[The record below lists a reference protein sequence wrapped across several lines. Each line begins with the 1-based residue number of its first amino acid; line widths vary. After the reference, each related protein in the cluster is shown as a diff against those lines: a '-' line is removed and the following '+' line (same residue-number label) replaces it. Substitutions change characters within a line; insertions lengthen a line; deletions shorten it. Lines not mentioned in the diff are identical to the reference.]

1 MTMLANPAKKLHEQS
16 APKVNFA
23 DANRVTHLQTFS
35 TWLPRELRDAPGID
49 WSRVSSKVLGYF
61 VNTVGESPDAICIA
75 LAVGTAID
83 SIEQRTLLNYV
94 SHLHNLLRKLRKVC
108 EISQVSELRNQS
120 VWEYFMANTDSK
132 PIRNRSI
139 AVYAA
144 LTRKYLPDY
153 LERLEPSLGKRFQ
166 AYVLPPLPTR
176 FRERY
181 DDKREVDLRSQQ
193 RRKERSDILVPLYHV
208 LVALFQLRKQA
219 AERMIQA
226 YSLARRQAEAGEV
239 SLPSTFSYEDHLP
252 EVNKEAQTV
261 ADVQIYLRPITMRFL
276 LWDRSSW
283 VREHPDR
290 FGEDTRRRAR
300 QQVEAYAP
308 DPRRADFFVQFDG
321 PASDCLWFGPIIQE
335 GLLRRLSWQSKSP
348 ETKISKR
355 KALALGVPDGFHLSR
370 PGLLTPDVWG
380 SRWLHKLETR
390 PDELLF
396 EPVSLY
402 RGCLYG
408 TALATMALT
417 NGSRVGELLQVS
429 LDRRKTRTEA
439 VPVAK
444 NGKMEQ
450 KVTTIHLQH
459 LLPKGKRTEAE
470 RQLFLLSPQSVALL
484 GEICQGLIEQ
494 HGEVPVVAPNHR
506 GTKYEQLK
514 PERYLFQWGAS
525 DDGRKA
531 VLLDGDVQ
539 VLLRFMLYGLELYT
553 AQGEPIR
560 VSTHLLRHVTATVM
574 REQAVPLEAIQWT
587 LHHQPES
594 ASPPHPTIPEATE
607 YYSRMPLD
615 KQIQFVRQFQLA
627 VEGSTL
633 TQELR
638 VPDEEL
644 LQTMDEK
651 LRAVFE
657 QWGTI
662 NPTAFGYCGRT
673 SLCPR
678 GNYRGLCIGCPYLVP
693 DPAQL
698 DLALHWE
705 ALYLQQAT
713 QLRGAGSIRDALQ
726 AEAQARNLRDLINLM
741 RLYQQAETDRQ
752 YVPFY
757 RSLPKKG
764 SRSGDTEPHSTE
776 QSKVR

>member
-1 MTMLANPAKKLHEQS
+1 MTTIAKNPSGQREQ
-16 APKVNFA
+16 AGQRVNFA
-23 DANRVTHLQTFS
+23 DAHRELHLQAFYA
-35 TWLPRELRDAPGID
+35 WLPCELTGVPGID

-61 VNTVGESPDAICIA
+61 VNAVGDSPDAICVA

-83 SIEQRTLLNYV
+83 SIAQRTLLNYAT
-94 SHLHNLLRKLRKVC
+94 HLHSLLKSLRQAC
-108 EISQVSELRNQS
+108 SVSCCSDLSDSS
-120 VWEYFMANTDSK
+120 VWERFMTSTFS
-132 PIRNRSI
+132 RTGRSRAI

-144 LTRKYLPDY
+144 LTSKYLPDF
-153 LERLEPSLGKRFQ
+153 LQRVEPTLRKRLQPH
-166 AYVLPPLPTR
+166 VLPPLPPR

-208 LVALFQLRKQA
+208 LVALIQLRKQV
-219 AERMIQA
+219 AERMLQA
-226 YSLARRQAEAGEV
+226 YYLARRQVESGEV
-239 SLPSTFSYEDHLP
+239 SLPYTFSYEDHLP
-252 EVNKEAQTV
+252 EVNKEAQSV
-261 ADVQIYLRPITMRFL
+261 ADVQIYLRPVTMRFL

-283 VREHPDR
+283 VRDHPDR

-308 DPRRADFFVQFDG
+308 DPRRADFFLQFDG
-321 PASDCLWFGPIIQE
+321 PASDCLWFGQIIQE
-335 GLLRRLSWQSKSP
+335 GLLRRLSWQSKSQ
-348 ETKISKR
+348 ETKIRKR
-355 KALALGVPDGFHLSR
+355 KALALFVPDGFHLSR

-380 SRWLHKLETR
+380 SRWLHKLETH

-396 EPVSLY
+396 EPTSLY

-429 LDRRKTRTEA
+429 LDRRKTRTEV
-439 VPVAK
+439 VPVTRD
-444 NGKMEQ
+444 GKVEQ
-450 KVTTIHLQH
+450 KTTTIHLQH

-470 RQLFLLSPQSVALL
+470 RQLFLLSPQAVALL
-484 GEICQGLIEQ
+484 GEICQGLITQ
-494 HGEVPVVAPNHR
+494 HGEVPVVSPNHR

-525 DDGRKA
+525 SDGRQG
-531 VLLDGDVQ
+531 VLLEGDVQ
-539 VLLRFMLYGLELYT
+539 ILLRFMLYGLELYT

-594 ASPPHPTIPEATE
+594 TSPSHTTIPEATE
-607 YYSRMPLD
+607 YYSRMPQD

-627 VEGSTL
+627 VEGSMVI
-633 TQELR
+633 QELR

-644 LQTMDEK
+644 LQAMDEK

-678 GNYRGLCIGCPYLVP
+678 GSYRGLCIGCPYLVP

-713 QLRGAGSIRDALQ
+713 QLRSAGSIRDALQ
-726 AEAQARNLRDLINLM
+726 AEAQARNLRDMINLM

-764 SRSGDTEPHSTE
+764 GLSGEAEHSSP
-776 QSKVR
+776 QASSV